1 MIDSMAAPSFL
12 LLKKGIKLIQKKL
25 MEREKEFVREVAEG
39 DKHYLRKICTSQS
52 TNQ

>member
-1 MIDSMAAPSFL
+1 
-12 LLKKGIKLIQKKL
+12 

-39 DKHYLRKICTSQS
+39 DKHYLRKICKSQS